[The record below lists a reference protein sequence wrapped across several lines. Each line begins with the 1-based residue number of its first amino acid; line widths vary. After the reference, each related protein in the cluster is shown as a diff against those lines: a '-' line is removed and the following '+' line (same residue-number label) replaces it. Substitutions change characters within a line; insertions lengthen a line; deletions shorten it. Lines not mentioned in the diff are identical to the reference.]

1 MTPPQSSL
9 LVRKEIVVEVGQARA
24 FAVFTREHGQWWP
37 LATHHIGAKA
47 AETAIIE
54 PFVGGRWFERAMD
67 GSECDWGRVL
77 AWEPPH
83 RLVLAWEISAAWAH
97 DATLRTEVE
106 VRFIVEAAE
115 RTRLVLE
122 HRLLE
127 RYGDQA
133 ETMRGIFDSEGGWS
147 GILQRYAAATRGGSL
162 DETA

>member
-1 MTPPQSSL
+1 
-9 LVRKEIVVEVGQARA
+9 
-24 FAVFTREHGQWWP
+24 
-37 LATHHIGAKA
+37 
-47 AETAIIE
+47 
-54 PFVGGRWFERAMD
+54 MD

-83 RLVLAWEISAAWAH
+83 RLVLAWEISARWQH

-106 VRFIVEAAE
+106 VRFIAEAPE

-133 ETMRGIFDSEGGWS
+133 ATMRGIFDSENGWA
-147 GILQRYAAATRGGSL
+147 GILQRYAAVAK
-162 DETA
+162 A